1 MIKRLER
8 NLILFQKE
16 ILISLIR
23 TDCGIDVLIAGGDLP
38 HIGAISIVD
47 SDGQIDTKSF
57 EGHKDQFIS
66 EVWAKALYEAY
77 RIPVVVSVGIH
88 YDNLDA
94 TGIKQIMSEMQ
105 KMLNEILHGCINRK
119 QTDEKCAQIP

>member
-1 MIKRLER
+1 MIKRFER

-16 ILISLIR
+16 ISISLIR

-38 HIGAISIVD
+38 HIGAVSITD
-47 SDGQIDTKSF
+47 PDGQIDTKIF

-88 YDNLDA
+88 YDNIDA
-94 TGIKQIMSEMQ
+94 NGIQCVVDTMKKQLED
-105 KMLNEILHGCINRK
+105 ILKNI
-119 QTDEKCAQIP
+119 